1 MIGSFIA
8 LNSVL
13 HLSKHELDTMKVRF
27 VDRNEE
33 TTAYKEYMKSPSN
46 VNDGWFLWR
55 TKIDRFR
62 IGESGMCLMRLPKN
76 SDLWLLTTIK
86 TIVRE
91 LAPKGSVPGP
101 AYMGEEWSSLR
112 PFYGRLIIRY
122 HKSRPVLV
130 RLNTIIDDL
139 TVDSILSSA
148 VTWNME

>member
-1 MIGSFIA
+1 MSGSFIA

-76 SDLWLLTTIK
+76 SDLWFIKQSKRLSGSLLLK
-86 TIVRE
+86 DLF
-91 LAPKGSVPGP
+91 LALPTWVKSGHLFGP
-101 AYMGEEWSSLR
+101 FM
-112 PFYGRLIIRY
+112 
-122 HKSRPVLV
+122 VV
-130 RLNTIIDDL
+130 
-139 TVDSILSSA
+139 
-148 VTWNME
+148 

>member
-1 MIGSFIA
+1 
-8 LNSVL
+8 
-13 HLSKHELDTMKVRF
+13 
-27 VDRNEE
+27 
-33 TTAYKEYMKSPSN
+33 
-46 VNDGWFLWR
+46 
-55 TKIDRFR
+55 
-62 IGESGMCLMRLPKN
+62 MCLIRLPKN

>member
-1 MIGSFIA
+1 
-8 LNSVL
+8 
-13 HLSKHELDTMKVRF
+13 MKVRF

-46 VNDGWFLWR
+46 VNDGWLLWR

-139 TVDSILSSA
+139 TVDFILSSA
-148 VTWNME
+148 VTWNVE